1 MACPKETKKKTKT
14 ETTTKAK
21 NDKDNDIQ
29 SDKGTRHGRPT
40 PQGPAPRGPALLKTG
55 CLALKN
61 IILAPPSFKELDK
74 SWGTI
79 GEAKLTTE
87 DPKIKILQSSPFC
100 PKGNK

>member
-55 CLALKN
+55 S
-61 IILAPPSFKELDK
+61 LAPPCSVNIF
-74 SWGTI
+74 GPI
-79 GEAKLTTE
+79 
-87 DPKIKILQSSPFC
+87 
-100 PKGNK
+100 